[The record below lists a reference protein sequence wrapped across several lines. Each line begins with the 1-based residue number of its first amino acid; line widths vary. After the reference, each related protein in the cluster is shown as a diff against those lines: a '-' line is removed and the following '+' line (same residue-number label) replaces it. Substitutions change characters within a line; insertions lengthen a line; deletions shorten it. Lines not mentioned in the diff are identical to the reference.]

1 MIEQEQMNY
10 TRHPACQGISLIQ
23 IIQDTVGGKQK
34 IAEDQWAGNEK
45 QIKNK
50 IIMKSILKAWVQVQL
65 LGSVYKIENNKDKN
79 IFDSINAGLGFLFAE
94 VTGSVK
100 DLLGREDEQYF
111 FLQISL

>member
-1 MIEQEQMNY
+1 MIKQEQMNY

-65 LGSVYKIENNKDKN
+65 LGSVC
-79 IFDSINAGLGFLFAE
+79 S
-94 VTGSVK
+94 VTFI
-100 DLLGREDEQYF
+100 R
-111 FLQISL
+111 